1 MKELSLTHIVLLY
14 LAVINVVTFFIYGID
29 KWRSTSG
36 RLLPTGR
43 KKAKKSKWRIRETA
57 LFGLAVLG
65 GSIGAWLGMK
75 VWHHKT
81 LHKKFK
87 YGVPFILIA
96 QIVLFFLCS
105 CRTASL
111 PASPSSQIEQ
121 SNISQV
127 ADKIWAFSQSHS
139 NGFTLDLRTM
149 TEPTEGISVSY
160 AATQN
165 SHSRNQ
171 LDKLVNHA
179 FQNNGYVGGWYN
191 KDNGLYYFDST
202 RLFPEDSLQAAIRF
216 GKENGQQSVY
226 VISSST
232 EIPIMQALDQRSLAT
247 EGTQEHSPNVFL
259 VMYDVEIGKEPLLK
273 AIEDY
278 KCEIKYD
285 YSIING
291 MALKKPDDKTLEET
305 MQYFKKVKGVTNVE
319 YDHVYRLTDPVKPRL
334 EIK

>member
-1 MKELSLTHIVLLY
+1 MNVISLLHITLIY
-14 LAVINVVTFFIYGID
+14 LAVINVVTFFTYGID
-29 KWRSTSG
+29 KW
-36 RLLPTGR
+36 
-43 KKAKKSKWRIRETA
+43 KAKKSKWRIRETA
-57 LFGLAVLG
+57 LLGLAVLG

-81 LHKKFK
+81 LHKKFR
-87 YGVPFILIA
+87 YGVPLILIA
-96 QIVLFFLCS
+96 QIALFLFCS

-127 ADKIWAFSQSHS
+127 ADKIWAFSQSHP

-149 TEPTEGISVSY
+149 TEPTKGIAVSY

-171 LDKLVNHA
+171 LDKVVNHA
-179 FQNNGYVGGWYN
+179 IQNDGYVGGWYN

-216 GKENGQQSVY
+216 GKENGQHSVY

-232 EIPIMQALDQRSLAT
+232 EIPIMQ
-247 EGTQEHSPNVFL
+247 EHSPNVFL
-259 VMYDVEIGKEPLLK
+259 VMYDAEIGKDSLLK

-291 MALKKPDDKTLEET
+291 MALKKPDNRTLEET

-319 YDHVYRLTDPVKPRL
+319 YDHVYRLTDPVKPKL
-334 EIK
+334 ELK